1 MQTKYQKLTEA
12 VRVAMLALDA
22 ADAKR
27 VEASEAW
34 KATGKTFCA
43 EHDAVVASM
52 DEREAAQRTLTTAKR
67 ALAKHCEMVRA
78 ELASM
83 QDGGL

>member
-27 VEASEAW
+27 VEASSAW

-43 EHDAVVASM
+43 EHDAVVVAM
-52 DEREAAQRTLTTAKR
+52 DERDAAQRTLTAAKR
-67 ALAKHCEMVRA
+67 ALVKHCEMVRA